1 MVKDLLSEKIL
12 LKVSNL
18 VTTTFQAEQLAGVL
32 EIDENFVTLEKE
44 QHYLNPRQ
52 IAYYNKTRCSSR
64 PGNKSIC
71 CGLYKF

>member
-44 QHYLNPRQ
+44 QHHLNPRQ
-52 IAYYNKTRCSSR
+52 IALHVLKEWRRVRGKNRATA
-64 PGNKSIC
+64 
-71 CGLYKF
+71 